1 MTHHTKLIAAIA
13 FWPIFS
19 IAATVYSGGFDY
31 KQIQSSA
38 TYFSGHSEKEIDHL
52 CKSGEHATNDDLAQ
66 CQHREFERAK
76 VRLDDKLKAVT
87 ARFERGDNFLKTY
100 DEKPLAMPY
109 FVSAQVSWMKFRDSQ
124 CYAET
129 YMMGEAAERD
139 IYFWGCMTDITQTR
153 VNELAKLLKDWSVR

>member
-19 IAATVYSGGFDY
+19 IAATVYSGEFDY

-38 TYFSGHSEKEIDHL
+38 TYFSGHSEKEIDRL

-124 CYAET
+124 MLC
-129 YMMGEAAERD
+129 RN
-139 IYFWGCMTDITQTR
+139 IYDGRGGRARYIFLGMYD
-153 VNELAKLLKDWSVR
+153 